1 MSPNEAVR
9 GPGIRIVL
17 LILAAWLCLAAGVG
31 VAGWLERAN
40 APVVA
45 GIIWMMTGLA
55 LLACWKVPTLHE
67 WAGTVELR
75 WLVLLH
81 LTRFVGFY
89 FFFLCSRGEL
99 PFAFAAPAGWGDI
112 IVATLA
118 VFLLAL
124 SGARNWNMLVIW
136 NTIGLTDI
144 LFVVLTALR
153 LGLED
158 WRSMHALREWP
169 LSLLPTFLVPLVIVS
184 HVLILWRAARLRS
197 RASSGIV
204 R

>member
-1 MSPNEAVR
+1 MSPNAPVR
-9 GPGIRIVL
+9 GPGNKSVL

-45 GIIWMMTGLA
+45 GIVWMMTGLA
-55 LLACWKVPTLHE
+55 LLACWKVPTLQE
-67 WAGTVELR
+67 WARTVDLR

-81 LTRFVGFY
+81 LTRFVGLY
-89 FFFLCSRGEL
+89 FFLLCSRGEL
-99 PFAFAAPAGWGDI
+99 PFAFAAPAGSGDI
-112 IVATLA
+112 AVAALA
-118 VFLLAL
+118 VLLLAL
-124 SGARNWNMLVIW
+124 SGARNWNLLVIW

-158 WRSMHALREWP
+158 RQSMHALREWP
-169 LSLLPTFLVPLVIVS
+169 LSLLPAFLVPLIIVS
-184 HVLILWRAARLRS
+184 HVLIFWRASKLKKQRS
-197 RASSGIV
+197 
-204 R
+204 